1 MPARGPPRARQA
13 NPRAPSAGPAAARR
27 HPGQGRPARG
37 PPPVGAIGRGPPP
50 RGDAVGRG
58 GRRRASGALLAPPL
72 TPALASPQS
81 GVALLPPPPGIDAGT
96 WSAALAAAWGSRPPW
111 SPSTPGGASGV
122 SADVVALG
130 SAALLTPAKDD
141 DEPDAD
147 DDDAWESVPAPGD
160 DDGGD
165 GATKEEA
172 KDGDDAK
179 KGGDKEEG
187 PHRSRSRRTTRPGT
201 ALFGA
206 AHVDTDECLDS
217 ALASASVAGCAV
229 DFAAAFVDDAAATR
243 ATPAATADR
252 VFRGGGTG
260 SKTFSQDAL
269 PSAVGAFKVDRRGAV
284 AEEARRGARSV
295 EERLARLAA
304 FACASPPLAE
314 VLAAHPACNDKEK
327 ERLVVA
333 ALAGGI
339 RVPERKGPPLIRAK
353 VVAVPPP
360 PSPSSRRSSSP
371 RTRRRRDDG
380 GARRGLCADRGVR
393 RGRRRDAAVGGDVA
407 PARPAAQRAAKATA
421 TVNKLGAAASSS
433 TSVGELLL
441 SPTKTKAPGVARGS
455 LEESYLLWLRASARG
470 AKLAPN
476 SSLPETLRDGS
487 ALCALLRHLNL
498 PAMNNDASVVD
509 NDPKSTEQ
517 AIANFALAL
526 GALRKSGKLDNGF
539 YVDAGFSTGAR
550 LYGALSRDVAAK
562 SNERSVALLGA
573 VFKAHVAKLRL
584 GGACSE
590 TDAFSKHV
598 ALAFADGARL
608 KTLLYHFVGDAGLE
622 AGGRAPAPAGR
633 AARTRP
639 RSPATR
645 PPRATRPASRRS
657 TPTRA
662 RRRSTTSSPSRAR
675 SRACGSGR
683 GLADAL
689 TMAGGD
695 AAAAAARLDF
705 ALLQLRELHC
715 AGTGSRGSP
724 AQDAPVPAAAEE
736 AARGFAPA
744 AAGRA
749 QGRRARAA
757 AARDA
762 AAAARATPLRSGT
775 KPPWALGAE

>member
-1 MPARGPPRARQA
+1 M
-13 NPRAPSAGPAAARR
+13 PSAAAADAALPAA
-27 HPGQGRPARG
+27 
-37 PPPVGAIGRGPPP
+37 
-50 RGDAVGRG
+50 
-58 GRRRASGALLAPPL
+58 LAPPL
-72 TPALASPQS
+72 TPAR
-81 GVALLPPPPGIDAGT
+81 VAAERRRAP
-96 WSAALAAAWGSRPPW
+96 AAAAGHRRGHVERGARGGLGLPA
-111 SPSTPGGASGV
+111 TLVAVDARRRHGAST
-122 SADVVALG
+122 DVVALG

-179 KGGDKEEG
+179 AKDGDKEEKVEDKEEKAKVDDKEEKAKDDDKENEAKAG
-187 PHRSRSRRTTRPGT
+187 ENAKDDDKENEAKAGEKAKVDDEEKDEKAGDKAKAATPAPETPAKDAHLASRLFDEPSPTSSHASSAKESLASFGDDGSLSGDDASFGEPDRRVVVEGAMVVASDRDDAIASRWVVLRGDALELYKEPPHRSKVASRDASHGT

-243 ATPAATADR
+243 SDPCRYDADR
-252 VFRGGGTG
+252 VFRGDGTG

-269 PSAVGAFKVDRRGAV
+269 PSAVGAFKV
-284 AEEARRGARSV
+284 
-295 EERLARLAA
+295 
-304 FACASPPLAE
+304 
-314 VLAAHPACNDKEK
+314 
-327 ERLVVA
+327 
-333 ALAGGI
+333 
-339 RVPERKGPPLIRAK
+339 
-353 VVAVPPP
+353 
-360 PSPSSRRSSSP
+360 
-371 RTRRRRDDG
+371 
-380 GARRGLCADRGVR
+380 
-393 RGRRRDAAVGGDVA
+393 
-407 PARPAAQRAAKATA
+407 ATA

-441 SPTKTKAPGVARGS
+441 SPTKTRAPGVARGS

-573 VFKAHVAKLRL
+573 VFKAHVAASS
-584 GGACSE
+584 GSGAASWE

-608 KTLLYHFVGDAGLE
+608 KTLLYHFVGDALGL
-622 AGGRAPAPAGR
+622 GGR
-633 AARTRP
+633 AARAAPPSGGPPRTR
-639 RSPATR
+639 RSSPATR

-662 RRRSTTSSPSRAR
+662 RRRSTTTSPLCAR
-675 SRACGSGR
+675 
-683 GLADAL
+683 
-689 TMAGGD
+689 
-695 AAAAAARLDF
+695 
-705 ALLQLRELHC
+705 
-715 AGTGSRGSP
+715 
-724 AQDAPVPAAAEE
+724 APVL
-736 AARGFAPA
+736 F
-744 AAGRA
+744 
-749 QGRRARAA
+749 GRRRASPT
-757 AARDA
+757 R
-762 AAAARATPLRSGT
+762 
-775 KPPWALGAE
+775 